1 MLGTHLCYQDFLR
14 GEITIMGS
22 HLLRPMFAAIS
33 LVGLTSCTLTQ
44 AQVPPRSI
52 PIHQDW
58 ALQPG
63 STVSDF
69 QVVGSLG
76 DVSINLNGGKVRAPF
91 EGDIQPTDNDCLA
104 FTSPEIPAYLFRLC
118 GVHRPRIGT
127 VQPGEVIG
135 RSDIL
140 QFAAMRRQPDGTWA
154 MVEPA
159 VDVLER
165 TITKP

>member
-1 MLGTHLCYQDFLR
+1 MMRSPFLCQVL
-14 GEITIMGS
+14 TAVS
-22 HLLRPMFAAIS
+22 LL
-33 LVGLTSCTLTQ
+33 GLTSCTLTQ
-44 AQVPPRSI
+44 AQTPPRNI

-63 STVSDF
+63 SKVGNF
-69 QVVGSLG
+69 PVVGSLG
-76 DVSINLNGGKVRAPF
+76 DVSINLNGSRVRAPF
-91 EGDIQPTDNDCLA
+91 EGDVQLTDTGCLA

-118 GVHRPRIGT
+118 GVTRPRL
-127 VQPGEVIG
+127 GEVEAGDVIG
-135 RSDIL
+135 RGDVL

-165 TITKP
+165 TVGQ

>member
-1 MLGTHLCYQDFLR
+1 MR
-14 GEITIMGS
+14 S
-22 HLLRPMFAAIS
+22 HLPCRAIGTV
-33 LVGLTSCTLTQ
+33 LLLGLGACSMTQ
-44 AQVPPRSI
+44 AQVPPRNI

-63 STVSDF
+63 SQVGNF

-76 DVSINLNGGKVRAPF
+76 DVSIDLEGGQVRAPF
-91 EGDIQPTDNDCLA
+91 DGEVQPTDNDDCLA

-118 GVHRPRIGT
+118 GVARPRLGS
-127 VQPGEVIG
+127 VVAGQVIG
-135 RSDIL
+135 RGNIL

-154 MVEPA
+154 LVEPA

-165 TITKP
+165 TVSK